1 MVNTYMR
8 FYEHDFYKKNK
19 IVRDKVEQ
27 YFLQGKEYNFKKL
40 SEQARVFYNN
50 VIIEFI
56 DKCKEEKEKEKGTAK
71 HFKQYAKDVLSNH
84 RMSTSKDM
92 IWFEYYFLT
101 NTEIDRY
108 IDRAFNYKILE
119 TDAIKVPIYEL
130 TGSYGKYHLVQILS
144 YKEDRDGNI

>member
-1 MVNTYMR
+1 MDNTYMR

-19 IVRDKVEQ
+19 IVRDKVEK

-56 DKCKEEKEKEKGTAK
+56 DKCKEEKEKGTGK

-84 RMSTSKDM
+84 RMSTSEDM
-92 IWFEYYFLT
+92 IWCEYYFLT
-101 NTEIDRY
+101 NSEIDRC

-119 TDAIKVPIYEL
+119 SAAVKVPIYEL

-144 YKEDRDGNI
+144 YKEERDGNI